1 MHVLDGPGTEE
12 QVKRGDGGGGGGDRA
27 ARAGLIAVFAYAAI
41 YLAWA
46 GIRVW
51 GAQWVQPGVVA
62 TVTGLEFVPFNIGL
76 LALAWVAARRS
87 PDLDIRRSL
96 GWVAVATGGVLVGNL
111 VGYVVQATGGNP
123 SASAVTNVPYL
134 LWYPATLMALL
145 ELPRAPRANSE
156 RGKFL
161 FDASAAVLGGGLAI
175 WYIVFYPSAA
185 FAAPHPNRFEAFFDV
200 AYPIGDIV
208 VLVGLITVLLRSPD
222 AAAPRRSLKMFMAG
236 LVIYVV
242 SDVAN
247 DRLDAQFGWNS
258 LAWPDLLFVGAYLL
272 MVSACYRFVTD
283 PPPPAQQK
291 DQSTVQPFSLL
302 PYASLVLCYG
312 LLLIESI
319 EHRRERWAELA
330 VGSILLTLL
339 IVVRQMR
346 AVRENAGL
354 VAERATRVNEA
365 RFRSLIQH
373 SSDVITI
380 IDPQSVV
387 RFVSPSVSRVLGY
400 TPAELEG
407 RPLMEILHPD
417 DVARALE
424 VLSKAGRPAP
434 GAPTDPHEWRV
445 RHRDGRWLEVESVGT
460 NLTDEPTVAGIVV
473 NTRDVSERKLL
484 EQQLTYQAFHDPLT
498 GLSNRSLFLDRVTQ
512 ALYRLRRR
520 GESAAPLAV
529 LFLDLDNF
537 KTINDSL
544 GHLAGDRLLIAAAVR
559 IVGCVRTSDTVAR
572 LGGDEFAVLIEESAG
587 DASAAVVADRI
598 THALRESFTLEGK
611 EVVVTA
617 SVGIATAREAG
628 PSATASDLLRNADM
642 AMYTAKSRGKGRHE
656 TFETHMHREV
666 MNRLELEG
674 DLRRAVERRNGAGE
688 FALVYQPIVDLR
700 SGAVSGVEALIRW
713 HHPRRGLMYPS
724 QFIPLAEETGLIV
737 SLGAW
742 VLREA
747 CRQAR
752 EWDARSVE
760 GSSALTLTVNLS
772 GHQLQHPGI
781 VELVHES
788 LAESGLAG
796 DRLVLEITES
806 VLMQQTDLMLQRLRA
821 LKTVGVRLAIDDF
834 GTGYSSLSYLQRF
847 PIDILKIAKPF
858 VDDVGIPSTDPALAR
873 AIIAL
878 GETLCLRTI
887 AEGIEAA
894 EQLAGLRALGC
905 ELGQGYYLS
914 RPVSGAAMAELLAGS
929 VLAR

>member
-1 MHVLDGPGTEE
+1 MHASASSDPSVRVGGKGGEDGSGA
-12 QVKRGDGGGGGGDRA
+12 GRA
-27 ARAGLIAVFAYAAI
+27 ARAGLVCVAVYAVV

-46 GIRVW
+46 AVRVW
-51 GAQWVQPGVVA
+51 ASSWAPATVVA
-62 TVTGLEFVPFNIGL
+62 ALTGLEFVPFNIGL
-76 LALAWVAARRS
+76 LYMAWLSARRA
-87 PDLDIRRSL
+87 PDVEIRDSL
-96 GWVAVATGGVLVGNL
+96 GWVAAGTLGVLCGNTI
-111 VGYVVQATGGNP
+111 GYIVQAAGGNP
-123 SASAVTNVPYL
+123 LSSVVANVPYL
-134 LWYPATLMALL
+134 LWYPATLLALL
-145 ELPRAPRANSE
+145 RLPRAVRAQSE

-161 FDASAAVLGGGLAI
+161 FDAAAALLGGGLAI
-175 WYIVFYPSAA
+175 WYVVFYPSASPA
-185 FAAPHPNRFEAFFDV
+185 HPDAFEALFDI

-222 AAAPRRSLKMFMAG
+222 SARPRRSLMTFMAG
-236 LVIYVV
+236 LVVYVI

-247 DRLDAQFGWNS
+247 DRLDAQFGWNT
-258 LAWPDLLFVGAYLL
+258 LAWPDLLFVSAYLL
-272 MVSACYRFVTD
+272 MVGACYRFVTD
-283 PPPPAQQK
+283 PAPPSATRDEPTA
-291 DQSTVQPFSLL
+291 QPFSLL
-302 PYASLVLCYG
+302 PYASLSLCYG
-312 LLLIESI
+312 LLLIEATQ
-319 EHRRERWAELA
+319 HHQQRWSALA

-346 AVRENAGL
+346 AVRENATL

-380 IDPQSVV
+380 IDPHSVV
-387 RFVSPSVSRVLGY
+387 RFVSPSVTRVLGY

-407 RPLMEILHPD
+407 RPLMDILHPD
-417 DVARALE
+417 DLARAQE
-424 VLSKAGRPAP
+424 VLSRSGRPAP
-434 GAPTDPHEWRV
+434 GAPTEPHEWRV

-460 NLTDEPTVAGIVV
+460 NLSDEPTVGGIVV

-512 ALYRLRRR
+512 ALHRLRRR
-520 GESAAPLAV
+520 GSGPSAPPLAV

-537 KTINDSL
+537 KTVNDSL
-544 GHLAGDRLLIAAAVR
+544 GHIAGDRLLIAAAVR

-587 DASAAVVADRI
+587 EASASAVADRI
-598 THALRESFTLEGK
+598 TQALRESFTVEGK

-628 PSATASDLLRNADM
+628 AGATASDLLRNADM

-656 TFETHMHREV
+656 TFEAHMHREV

-674 DLRRAVERRNGAGE
+674 DLRRAVAGGTE

-700 SGAVSGVEALIRW
+700 SGAVSGVEALVRW
-713 HHPRRGLMYPS
+713 NHRGRGLMYPS

-737 SLGAW
+737 PLGTW

-747 CRQAR
+747 CRQAQ
-752 EWDARSVE
+752 EWDSRSP
-760 GSSALTLTVNLS
+760 GGALTLTVNLS
-772 GHQLQHPGI
+772 GHQLQHAGI
-781 VELVHES
+781 VDVVHDA
-788 LAESGLAG
+788 LAASGLAG

-858 VDDVGIPSTDPALAR
+858 VDDVGLPSTDPALAR

-887 AEGIEAA
+887 AEGIEAP

-914 RPVSGAAMAELLAGS
+914 RPLSGAAMGELLTQRPIGLLAG
-929 VLAR
+929 